1 MATRRDRHTLMDSGA
16 FIFLAL
22 ALGVLWFMT
31 SRTRRQQ
38 RTALDFRA
46 TLAPGQQVM
55 TGSGFFGTVV
65 EVDGDAITLES
76 LGSRSVW
83 IRGAIA
89 KLAEPPIAVPDDEAD
104 ADGTGTVE
112 VPDDISSLDPG
123 DPGAPPSI

>member
-1 MATRRDRHTLMDSGA
+1 MDPGTFA
-16 FIFLAL
+16 FVAL
-22 ALGVLWFMT
+22 ALGALWFMT

-38 RTALDFRA
+38 RTAMGFRA
-46 TLAPGQQVM
+46 NLAPGQQVM

-76 LGSRSVW
+76 AGSRSIW
-83 IRGAIA
+83 IRAA
-89 KLAEPPIAVPDDEAD
+89 VLKLAEPPVAVPDDEVD

-123 DPGAPPSI
+123 DTGAPPTN

>member
-1 MATRRDRHTLMDSGA
+1 MDPGA

-38 RTALDFRA
+38 RTAMDFRA

-83 IRGAIA
+83 IRGAVL
-89 KLAEPPIAVPDDEAD
+89 KLAEPPIAVPDDEDD
-104 ADGTGTVE
+104 AAGTGTVE

-123 DPGAPPSI
+123 DKGKPTSN